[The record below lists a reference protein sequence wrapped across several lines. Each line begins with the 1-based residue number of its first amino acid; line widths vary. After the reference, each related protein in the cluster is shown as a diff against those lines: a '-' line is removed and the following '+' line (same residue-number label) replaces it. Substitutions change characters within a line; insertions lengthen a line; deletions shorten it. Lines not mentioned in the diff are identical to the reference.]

1 MTREERIKAFT
12 MRIDG
17 HNWQE
22 IAREIGYADC
32 TIKNDLSACIRIP
45 PRPPSV
51 LYPVI
56 RKYIVENYGGVVKS
70 WAASHTPRHTRC
82 SPGDWLPPGHSGT
95 AWPISWVF
103 PRKMRSGSEASHEA
117 LPNL

>member
-45 PRPPSV
+45 PGPRPCC
-51 LYPVI
+51 I
-56 RKYIVENYGGVVKS
+56 RSSE
-70 WAASHTPRHTRC
+70 
-82 SPGDWLPPGHSGT
+82 GT
-95 AWPISWVF
+95 
-103 PRKMRSGSEASHEA
+103 
-117 LPNL
+117 L

>member
-22 IAREIGYADC
+22 IAREIGYADS

-51 LYPVI
+51 IYPVV
-56 RKYIVENYGGVVKS
+56 RKYIVDYYGGVVKS
-70 WAASHTPRHTRC
+70 FIMDLGGISYTQAYQMLSGRIAATRPFRE
-82 SPGDWLPPGHSGT
+82 SVAKRMGT
-95 AWPISWVF
+95 TV
-103 PRKMRSGSEASHEA
+103 EAAFRIGACEDK
-117 LPNL
+117 

>member
-56 RKYIVENYGGVVKS
+56 RMYIVENYGGVVKS
-70 WAASHTPRHTRC
+70 FIQEIGRAH
-82 SPGDWLPPGHSGT
+82 
-95 AWPISWVF
+95 V
-103 PRKMRSGSEASHEA
+103 
-117 LPNL
+117 